1 MKKKTQKEL
10 FIEIMTTYDLS
21 EEHKAF
27 CQERINALEKKSENR
42 AKTDTQ
48 KENDVLKENILEFL
62 ADNPNSSVA
71 TIRSQLGLSSPQK
84 ASALIKI
91 LTTEGKVV
99 KKEEKKIAY
108 YSLAS
113 VCQLFF
119 IFRGLTQRRRANEC
133 HPAENYTIVTT
144 KKSIAKCN
152 FFDENIFFPK

>member
-10 FIEIMTTYDLS
+10 FIEIMTAYDLS

-99 KKEEKKIAY
+99 KKEEKKISY

-113 VCQLFF
+113 VC
-119 IFRGLTQRRRANEC
+119 
-133 HPAENYTIVTT
+133 
-144 KKSIAKCN
+144 
-152 FFDENIFFPK
+152 

>member
-113 VCQLFF
+113 VCQLFLF
-119 IFRGLTQRRRANEC
+119 LGLDSTAAGQRMSPRRKLYTTSTQKVNS
-133 HPAENYTIVTT
+133 
-144 KKSIAKCN
+144 KMQL
-152 FFDENIFFPK
+152 F

>member
-1 MKKKTQKEL
+1 MKKK
-10 FIEIMTTYDLS
+10 
-21 EEHKAF
+21 
-27 CQERINALEKKSENR
+27 
-42 AKTDTQ
+42 TQ

-91 LTTEGKVV
+91 LTNEGKVV

-113 VCQLFF
+113 VC
-119 IFRGLTQRRRANEC
+119 
-133 HPAENYTIVTT
+133 
-144 KKSIAKCN
+144 
-152 FFDENIFFPK
+152 

>member
-10 FIEIMTTYDLS
+10 FIEIMTAYDLS

-99 KKEEKKIAY
+99 KKEEKKITKEDK
-108 YSLAS
+108 LKNEIEKKITW
-113 VCQLFF
+113 FF
-119 IFRGLTQRRRANEC
+119 IHDRVYYQDNDVGDAISNYLKVCRRG
-133 HPAENYTIVTT
+133 
-144 KKSIAKCN
+144 
-152 FFDENIFFPK
+152 